1 VEVDLL
7 LDLEPQEVVELV
19 VAELLPLIN
28 VELELQA
35 QLTLEVEVEEVIME
49 Q

>member
-28 VELELQA
+28 AELELQA
-35 QLTLEVEVEEVIME
+35 QLTLEVEVEEVIMD